1 MPRYSYVL
9 RMLVEIIPLGSIEA
23 AIKREVSS
31 ALRNVYG
38 VDVSFQE
45 AKQMPQGL
53 YENSRGQYRAEGLLE
68 FTAQKGRGE
77 KIVAITNDD
86 MYYTGRN
93 YVFGLAYLG
102 GKACII
108 STYRL
113 KKQTQREFSGKT
125 EQEVFVGRVRK
136 EVIHE
141 VGHTL
146 GLEHC
151 SNNRCVMSF
160 SPTVLDVDRKEEYLC
175 GACRRELD

>member
-1 MPRYSYVL
+1 
-9 RMLVEIIPLGSIEA
+9 MLVEIIPLGGIKA
-23 AIKREVSS
+23 IIKREASS
-31 ALRNVYG
+31 ALRSVYG

-45 AKQMPQGL
+45 AKQMPQTL
-53 YENSRGQYRAEGLLE
+53 YDKSRGQYLAEDLLE
-68 FTAQKGRGE
+68 FIAHMGKAD
-77 KIVAITNDD
+77 KIVGITNED
-86 MYYTGRN
+86 MYYKGRN

-102 GKACII
+102 GKACVI

-113 KKQTQREFSGKT
+113 KGQAQREFSNKT

-160 SPTVLDVDRKEEYLC
+160 SPTVLDVDRKDEYLC
-175 GACRRELD
+175 GPCRRELD

>member
-1 MPRYSYVL
+1 MPRCSYVL
-9 RMLVEIIPLGSIEA
+9 RMLVEIIPLGGIEA

-38 VDVSFQE
+38 ADVSFRE
-45 AKQMPQGL
+45 AKQMPHTL
-53 YENSRGQYRAEGLLE
+53 YDKSRGQYRAEGLLE
-68 FTAQKGRGE
+68 LIAHTGRAD
-77 KIVAITNDD
+77 KIVVITNED

-102 GKACII
+102 GKACVI

-113 KKQTQREFSGKT
+113 KRRTQREFSNKT

-175 GACRRELD
+175 GSCRRELD

>member
-1 MPRYSYVL
+1 
-9 RMLVEIIPLGSIEA
+9 MLVEIIPLGSIEA

-38 VDVSFQE
+38 VEVSVQE
-45 AKQMPQGL
+45 AKQIPQVL
-53 YENSRGQYRAEGLLE
+53 YDKSREQYRAEGLLE
-68 FTAQKGRGE
+68 FIAHMGNAD
-77 KIVAITNDD
+77 KIVVITNED

-102 GKACII
+102 GKACVI

-113 KKQTQREFSGKT
+113 KSQTQREFSNKT
-125 EQEVFVGRVRK
+125 EEEVFVGRVRK

-160 SPTVLDVDRKEEYLC
+160 SPTVLDVDRKDEYLC
-175 GACRRELD
+175 GPCRRELD